1 MAPYTATMTSVF
13 LCRPAIPSLIPTSM
27 SFACLYTTYT
37 LLTGSSSTGRSSA
50 ARTQRK
56 VEDALVA
63 SVGFIS
69 FGTYTT
75 LLIRTVWLDNLRLNP
90 KWDEAL
96 FRNAYGI
103 PLEED
108 LEGVSLSPSDTA
120 QKRRVS
126 EDAQPGPSVSPKR
139 ARHDDNDHFSTFS
152 LLDTRVPRIID
163 PSTPSRSALRD
174 DRTSGW
180 PMTPPSTSLARANR
194 TLAEVPSSPSEES
207 ARRRG
212 RRIHGPQSRCLQN
225 FDSVMSE
232 ISSTSDGLSP
242 RSFAQPTVA
251 DELDTMLMR
260 LKSIPEHI
268 RKLERLQDAK
278 QGMIDGRNSRI
289 HTLQTE
295 LERAM
300 QENEKLIREN
310 ERLTRENERLS
321 RTLSHTS

>member
-1 MAPYTATMTSVF
+1 MAQPQIRMSITPVRPDGSIHCYHDKRLLMQTSHTKSHPNQHVLCLPLHNLYFAHWQFFNRTFFCCPY
-13 LCRPAIPSLIPTSM
+13 PKE
-27 SFACLYTTYT
+27 
-37 LLTGSSSTGRSSA
+37 GGRCPG
-50 ARTQRK
+50 
-56 VEDALVA
+56 
-63 SVGFIS
+63 GF
-69 FGTYTT
+69 F
-75 LLIRTVWLDNLRLNP
+75 WLDNLRLNP